1 MRLNIADD
9 GARRLRLPRRKRTT
23 VLGLAVLCCG
33 AAAVL
38 KRSKRRETSTNH
50 DYSARRKLLL
60 ALYTTKSVIFGRSLQ
75 WPIDSGWRTIAPSN
89 RDLQLVSASQRRF
102 LELVIV
108 EGFLAHYGP
117 M

>member
-9 GARRLRLPRRKRTT
+9 GARTLGLPRRKRTT
-23 VLGLAVLCCG
+23 VLGLAVLCCA

-38 KRSKRRETSTNH
+38 KRSKHIETSTNH

-60 ALYTTKSVIFGRSLQ
+60 ARYTTKSVIFGRSLQ
-75 WPIDSGWRTIAPSN
+75 RPIDSGWRTIAPSCLD
-89 RDLQLVSASQRRF
+89 RQLAIASQYRF

-108 EGFLAHYGP
+108 EGFLAQYGP

>member
-9 GARRLRLPRRKRTT
+9 GARTLGLPRRKRTT
-23 VLGLAVLCCG
+23 VLGLAVLWCG

-38 KRSKRRETSTNH
+38 KRSKHHETSTNH
-50 DYSARRKLLL
+50 DHSVRRKLLL
-60 ALYTTKSVIFGRSLQ
+60 ARYTTKSVIFGRSLK
-75 WPIDSGWRTIAPSN
+75 WPIDSGWRTIAPRN
-89 RDLQLVSASQRRF
+89 LDLQLVIASQRRF

-108 EGFLAHYGP
+108 EGFLAHYGS